1 MEDNHEE
8 CSGRMLGVV
17 LISSLAML
25 CGFVAGM
32 YFGYALA
39 IS

>member
-1 MEDNHEE
+1 MEYNHEE

-17 LISSLAML
+17 LISSVAM
-25 CGFVAGM
+25 VAGFIAGIC
-32 YFGYALA
+32 FGYALA